1 MKGLRKLTINDFD
14 NLVELKERNLEGAKI
29 GLRTLRED
37 ECFKYVDRAAWYD
50 GLSDEEKA
58 QAQVGRKEWKD
69 VTKTFTKP
77 NRPDFV

>member
-58 QAQVGRKEWKD
+58 QAQVWRKEWKD